1 MRITIRARLT
11 IVLAALVGL
20 ILATNIASWTAMTRQ
35 HDAIRFL
42 AEDQIEPLRHL
53 KIISD
58 AYAVFVVD
66 ASHKTRNGNW
76 TWEEGLKSLRKA
88 QADIAAARAAYTK
101 AVGDL
106 TDHAKNERD
115 MAAKTAQLEVNVK
128 LSVEKVIGIM
138 ERKDKAALD
147 DYVVKEMYPTID
159 PLTDAISG
167 NIDAITQNS
176 LGLYADESAAFDRTI
191 WISGGLT
198 VLGLLVS
205 LWTWLSVVYQIS
217 NPLTRLTRAME
228 NIAGGNWQTE
238 VPAHSRADEIGAM
251 RAALQILKTSGAE
264 AEELRNRQEA
274 DRKAAEELKRRT
286 LSDMAERIESE
297 TRRAVDQVATRT
309 NAMTDN
315 ADQMA
320 GSADKVQA
328 NSAEV
333 AGAAEQA
340 LSNAQTVAAAT
351 DELSA
356 SIREITSQVNHASAI
371 SRQAVTRGEEAQET
385 IASLSSAVA
394 RIGEVADLIKGIAAQ
409 TNLLA
414 LNATIEAARA
424 GDAGKGFAVVAGEVK
439 NLANQTANST
449 EEITRQISEIEATT
463 REAVSAVK
471 AIDNTIRDMDQTS
484 TAIAAAMEEQT
495 AATGEIAR
503 NVTQTAAAAQE
514 VAQRIAQVSSE
525 ASVTGKRAD
534 SMRETAGEV
543 KLSIDE
549 LRSVLVRVVR
559 TATDDVDRRKS
570 RRQDVNIPCTVT
582 VRGKS
587 FESRIVDLSEE
598 GIGLADPQSVRTGD
612 EVSIKVRTLPQPLVG
627 RVNEASDTKAGLIV
641 AGDKATRDAIDLLL
655 RNAA

>member
-1 MRITIRARLT
+1 MRITIRGRLT
-11 IVLAALVGL
+11 IVLGALVGM
-20 ILATNIASWTAMTRQ
+20 ILATNIASWSAMTRQ

-76 TWEEGLKSLRKA
+76 DWADGLKSVRKA
-88 QADIAAARAAYTK
+88 QADIATARAGYNK

-106 TDHAKNERD
+106 TDHDKNERD
-115 MAAKTAQLEVNVK
+115 MAAKTAQLESAVK
-128 LSVEKVIGIM
+128 ISVDKLVGIM

-147 DYVVKEMYPTID
+147 EYVVKEMYPTID

-176 LGLYADESAAFDRTI
+176 LGLYAEESIAFNRTI
-191 WISGGLT
+191 WISGALATIGLLASLWGGLT
-198 VLGLLVS
+198 V
-205 LWTWLSVVYQIS
+205 VYQVS
-217 NPLTRLTRAME
+217 RPLTRLTRAME
-228 NIAGGNWQTE
+228 GIAGGNWRTE
-238 VPAHSRADEIGAM
+238 VPAHKQADEIGAM
-251 RAALQILKTSGAE
+251 RAALQILQASGEE
-264 AEELRNRQEA
+264 AEELRARQEA
-274 DRKAAEELKRRT
+274 DRAAAEEVKRRT
-286 LSDMAERIESE
+286 LSDMAERIEAE
-297 TRRAVDQVATRT
+297 TRRAVDEVATRT
-309 NAMTDN
+309 TSMSQN

-320 GSADKVQA
+320 DSADKVQA

-371 SRQAVTRGEEAQET
+371 SRQAVTRGEEAQAT

-463 REAVSAVK
+463 REAVAAVT
-471 AIDNTIRDMDQTS
+471 AIDHTIRDMDQTS

-503 NVTQTAAAAQE
+503 NVSQTAAAAQQ
-514 VAQRIAQVSSE
+514 VASRIAQVSAE
-525 ASVTGKRAD
+525 ASVTGERAD
-534 SMRETAGEV
+534 TMRATAGEV
-543 KLSIDE
+543 KVSIDD

-559 TATDDVDRRKS
+559 TATDDVDRRKNQRFAADIACS
-570 RRQDVNIPCTVT
+570 VS
-582 VRGKS
+582 VRGKT
-587 FESRIVDLSEE
+587 FDTRIVDLSAE
-598 GIGLADPQSVRTGD
+598 GIGLADSGSLRDGDSVTISVARL
-612 EVSIKVRTLPQPLVG
+612 SKPLRG
-627 RVNEASDTKAGLIV
+627 RVTEATGTKTGLIV
-641 AGDKATRDAIDLLL
+641 AEDEDTRKAIEALL
-655 RNAA
+655 RSVA